1 LRDEHNIVVLILI
14 AHLHPLPKSESQ
26 QQQKQQQQQ
35 IPKEE
40 LRAKLRIAKRE
51 ASVHL
56 AEEHEKILEPQNCR
70 NWKA

>member
-1 LRDEHNIVVLILI
+1 LRDEHNILVLILI

-26 QQQKQQQQQ
+26 QQQKQQQ
-35 IPKEE
+35 IPKQE

-51 ASVHL
+51 PFVHL
-56 AEEHEKILEPQNCR
+56 PEEHEKILEPQNPR